1 MNRPARCAMLGY
13 MPSRE
18 YRVVVEGE
26 LSDGAQIVLAGMTV
40 TCEQGKAVLVGP
52 VRDQAELQGLL
63 QYLSSLGLTLLEA
76 TLLVEP

>member
-1 MNRPARCAMLGY
+1 MNRRRDAPPLGY

-26 LSDGAQIVLAGMTV
+26 LSDGAQIVLAGMTL
-40 TCEQGKAVLVGP
+40 TSEHGKSVLVGP
-52 VRDQAELQGLL
+52 IRDQAELQGLL
-63 QYLSSLGLTLLEA
+63 QHLSSLGLTLLEA